1 MVKVGEAWVWL
12 RCEEIGGWWMETG
25 LGLAGYGWFDEVW
38 TLWVVLV
45 CSAFLGGMDRNGR
58 LIPER
63 FEYSAVPS

>member
-45 CSAFLGGMDRNGR
+45 CSAFLGGDG
-58 LIPER
+58 
-63 FEYSAVPS
+63 